1 MLPYHSSAFL
11 FAKERQPVHSLGR
24 EMHRL
29 QSLHLAVAPFGPEV
43 LENLGIEPI
52 TTHGGKNRVRHTV
65 RIHVRRRTAIL
76 QIPLAVLCHGSRNA
90 DGRAAIANAST
101 ELAVVTGLMETGQAA
116 LVACTIH
123 V

>member
-11 FAKERQPVHSLGR
+11 FAKERQPVYSLGR
-24 EMHRL
+24 EMHGL

-52 TTHGGKNRVRHTV
+52 TTHGGKNRVRHAV

-76 QIPLAVLCHGSRNA
+76 QIPLAVLCHEI
-90 DGRAAIANAST
+90 GRASCR
-101 ELAVVTGLMETGQAA
+101 ERV
-116 LVACTIH
+116 
-123 V
+123 